1 MSMFY
6 ELMMRKKEQIMYA
19 TIKGSLTES
28 PEGVFSGF
36 SSSNYLLGQ
45 TNITSEMQQQYL
57 QSFEFQTKIK
67 ISTITQ
73 ETQILY
79 FPYRGILNGITLRS
93 NGAIRWYVIS
103 SNYNIISTSLFSNGD
118 TVYIKGKISN
128 GIATLYSSIDG
139 TNWITEGSVTLGTLE
154 ATDVNIPIRLGKSGT
169 TSAVGF
175 EGSIDLNNSYIKLG
189 STKYNLQAV
198 VGYTIVG
205 SPTITD
211 GVVSGFSSS
220 DYLTLP
226 EYPNIENI
234 DSFEF
239 VWKWENIT
247 INAFRPFRFG
257 LFSSNSYQIRTF
269 STGFLYFD
277 TPIARYNTSPS
288 GIYITD
294 YPFFKLQTKN
304 GLDKNVKFFASND
317 GKNWIELTITE
328 QSAQLTDFTN
338 DNFILGYGWTNAY
351 KLYIKD
357 CLIKINNKLWFNGQQ
372 A

>member
-1 MSMFY
+1 MSMFH

-19 TIKGSLTES
+19 TIKGTLTEND
-28 PEGVFSGF
+28 GVFSGF

-79 FPYRGILNGITLRS
+79 FPYRGMLSGITLRS

-198 VGYTIVG
+198 VGYTVVG
-205 SPTITD
+205 SPTIVD
-211 GVVSGFSSS
+211 GVVSGFSGI
-220 DYLTLP
+220 DYVQI
-226 EYPNIENI
+226 PNPKI
-234 DSFEF
+234 DNTPFEF
-239 VWKWENIT
+239 FVSFAMGNDMTGQQNLLTENNLNMRLYKLT
-247 INAFRPFRFG
+247 SDSCFKFRF
-257 LFSSNSYQIRTF
+257 Y
-269 STGFLYFD
+269 
-277 TPIARYNTSPS
+277 
-288 GIYITD
+288 
-294 YPFFKLQTKN
+294 
-304 GLDKNVKFFASND
+304 DKNVSNNLVVALD
-317 GKNWIELTITE
+317 YTIQADTSYKYKVRYNNSILVIAIYDNANNLLAE
-328 QSAQLTDFTN
+328 NSISNVSPLIN
-338 DNFILGYGWTNAY
+338 DQIKIGSLGTSNGYLKGSIDLNNTY
-351 KLYIKD
+351 
-357 CLIKINNKLWFNGQQ
+357 IKINNKLWFNGQQ